1 MKQNETKASRMGS
14 LRNKASRCRIILM
27 AWIAQQAQF
36 FTSPDVKV
44 RGLWLSQE
52 TRNEVDQM
60 DEIHVE
66 NIIPV
71 HQLSGIVTN
80 LENHPHGSMATVS
93 EGTAN
98 PLVTSHH
105 TQVTLPF
112 RRHPWIHM
120 DLIIPNIILIFTK
133 PRKIPDSSPNS
144 PARTSS
150 LPMAALVIRV
160 WSKCKHTSTRLNLSK
175 LHHSQMCQKVTP
187 SHVVVVLEFCLLAC
201 M

>member
-1 MKQNETKASRMGS
+1 MWKSADYDYPRKLETKLIRWMKFMLKTSF
-14 LRNKASRCRIILM
+14 
-27 AWIAQQAQF
+27 QF
-36 FTSPDVKV
+36 ISC
-44 RGLWLSQE
+44 LELSQ
-52 TRNEVDQM
+52 TLK
-60 DEIHVE
+60 
-66 NIIPV
+66 IIPY
-71 HQLSGIVTN
+71 
-80 LENHPHGSMATVS
+80 GSMATVS

-112 RRHPWIHM
+112 RRHGWIHM
-120 DLIIPNIILIFTK
+120 DLIIPNFNIILIFTK

-150 LPMAALVIRV
+150 LPMVALVIRV

-175 LHHSQMCQKVTP
+175 LHQSQMCQKVTP